1 MIFPYLDIPFTSINL
16 YQKPVDSRWGAKK
29 LTAICR
35 TELKR
40 EPQIHELFLFYNS
53 PKDTLKL
60 FWRDRNGT
68 QDISRI
74 LPGGGFLLPAPKS
87 GEAFVQLDRKILDRL
102 FRVPKQAPSRPQ
114 VLSVR
119 TDSPSEIDR
128 QRRLHEAGFIEI
140 DPGQL
145 RTLLNPIRSAPPKPS
160 SRPKTR
166 KTTRKVLPFP
176 SARRRGKSPRKN

>member
-1 MIFPYLDIPFTSINL
+1 MIFPYVDIPFTSINL
-16 YQKPVDSRWGAKK
+16 YQKPVNSRWGAKK

-40 EPQIHELFLFYNS
+40 EPQIHEIFLFYNS
-53 PKDTLKL
+53 QKDTLKL
-60 FWRDRNGT
+60 FWRDRHGT

-87 GEAFVQLDRKILDRL
+87 GEAFVQLDGKILDRL

-114 VLSVR
+114 VLSVPI
-119 TDSPSEIDR
+119 DSPTEIDR
-128 QRRLHEAGFIEI
+128 QKRLHEAGFIEI
-140 DPGQL
+140 EPSQL
-145 RTLLNPIRSAPPKPS
+145 RTLLNPIRSVPPKPL

>member
-1 MIFPYLDIPFTSINL
+1 MIFPYVDIPFTSINL

-40 EPQIHELFLFYNS
+40 EPEIHELFLFYNA
-53 PKDTLKL
+53 PRDTLKL
-60 FWRDRNGT
+60 FWRDRSGT

-114 VLSVR
+114 LLSVP

-128 QRRLHEAGFIEI
+128 QKRLQQAGFIEI

-145 RTLLNPIRSAPPKPS
+145 RTLLNPIRSAPPKPL

-176 SARRRGKSPRKN
+176 SARRRGKSPREN

>member
-1 MIFPYLDIPFTSINL
+1 MIFPYVDVPFTSINL
-16 YQKPVDSRWGAKK
+16 YQKPIDSRWGAKK

-40 EPQIHELFLFYNS
+40 EPEIHELFLFYNS
-53 PKDTLKL
+53 SKDTLKL

-74 LPGGGFLLPAPKS
+74 LRRGGFLLPAPKS
-87 GEAFVQLDRKILDRL
+87 GESFVQLDRKVLDSL

-114 VLSVR
+114 LPSVPIHP
-119 TDSPSEIDR
+119 PSEIDR
-128 QRRLHEAGFIEI
+128 QKRLQEAGFIEI
-140 DPGQL
+140 EPGQL
-145 RTLLNPIRSAPPKPS
+145 RTLLNPIRSAPPKPA

-166 KTTRKVLPFP
+166 KTARKVLPFP
-176 SARRRGKSPRKN
+176 SARRREKTPRKD

>member
-1 MIFPYLDIPFTSINL
+1 MIFPYIDIPFTSINL

-29 LTAICR
+29 LAAICR

-40 EPQIHELFLFYNS
+40 EPEIRELFLFYNS
-53 PKDTLKL
+53 PRDTLKL

-74 LPGGGFLLPAPKS
+74 LPRGGFLLPAPKS
-87 GEAFVQLDRKILDRL
+87 GEAFVQLDRKILDNL
-102 FRVPKQAPSRPQ
+102 FRVPKLAPSQPQ
-114 VLSVR
+114 LLSAP
-119 TDSPSEIDR
+119 TGSPSEIDR
-128 QRRLHEAGFIEI
+128 QKRLHEAGFIEI

-145 RTLLNPIRSAPPKPS
+145 RSLLNPIRSAPPKPP

-176 SARRRGKSPRKN
+176 SAGRREKSPRQN